1 MTLFCVGLLAILCQI
16 VLLRELNVA
25 CYGVELVYGLALAGW
40 MVAGGAGAAWRF
52 RGRAASSGHVA
63 WLLVFVSLA
72 LPIDIAF
79 IRASR
84 LLLGG
89 VPGAFLPFGRQLFV
103 LAVSLAPVS
112 FLLGLAFRHAAAS
125 AALRG
130 RSLAACYAVESAGA
144 VVGATAAT
152 LTLVWGVQ
160 TLTLGILAAGV
171 TAAFL
176 LFGAIRKPLAGSVCL
191 VATLLIAPLVP
202 DLDLAMTR
210 WTHPAA
216 VETRD
221 SPYARIT
228 ASVSGSQ
235 TAIFADDVLT
245 FESESSQ
252 QEELADVAAL
262 QHPDPR
268 RVLLLGG
275 SVERLSA
282 ELGRHHPDR
291 IDSVEMD
298 RVFFELADRRLHL
311 GPAPTFDDPRSF
323 LRRENTYDLIV
334 VATAEPTSGQSN
346 RFYTTEFFGECRRR
360 LAPGGVLAFKLA
372 LPENVITRLLALRT
386 ASIVA
391 AVRSNFPHVEI
402 LQGSSALVLASTAPL
417 PSGPDVLITRRQVRG
432 LETRLVTPAY
442 LRYLYENDRRAALA
456 RLGSATVA
464 PNSDARPACYPFAA
478 VNWLARFYPDLLR
491 VDPAILT
498 TDLDR
503 PSPVRIGGN
512 GLRIGLAT
520 LPDPRYI
527 GAVLVVIALLLAR
540 RRTAL
545 RTTLLAFLAGLA
557 GMLLETV
564 MLLAYQAR
572 SGALYERLGLLLMTF
587 MAGLTAGAWLVSRI
601 TAPGRRS
608 GLVGWTT
615 ALLLAALA
623 AVGAMTAL
631 MIASGSSMGLASA
644 GVVLLLGGAAVGGVF
659 ACAVVASGDQAGGA
673 IGRLYG
679 ADRAGGA
686 AGSLLASLV
695 LVPMAGLV
703 PATWSVVGLG
713 LIGLL
718 LV

>member
-1 MTLFCVGLLAILCQI
+1 MILFIVGLLAILCQI
-16 VLLRELNVA
+16 VLLRELSVA
-25 CYGVELVYGLALAGW
+25 CYGVELTYGLALAGW

-52 RGRAASSGHVA
+52 GGRAASVRHVA
-63 WLLVFVSLA
+63 WLLVVVSLA

-84 LLLGG
+84 LLFGG
-89 VPGAFLPFGRQLFV
+89 VPGAFLPFGQQLLV
-103 LAVSLAPVS
+103 LVASLAPVS
-112 FLLGLAFRHAAAS
+112 FLLGLAFRRAADS
-125 AALRG
+125 AALHG

-144 VVGATAAT
+144 VVGAAAAT
-152 LTLVWGVQ
+152 LALVSGVQ
-160 TLTLGILAAGV
+160 TLALGILAAGV

-176 LFGAIRKPLAGSVCL
+176 LIAAIRKPVAGSVCL
-191 VATLLIAPLVP
+191 VAILLIAPLVP
-202 DLDLAMTR
+202 DLDLGMTR

-235 TAIFADDVLT
+235 TVIFADDVLT

-268 RVLLLGG
+268 RILLLGG
-275 SVERLSA
+275 SVQRLSA

-291 IDSVEMD
+291 LDSVEMD
-298 RVFFELADRRLHL
+298 RVFFELSDRRLHL
-311 GPAPTFDDPRSF
+311 GPPPIFDDPRSF
-323 LRRENTYDLIV
+323 LRRASSYDLIV

-346 RFYTTEFFGECRRR
+346 RFYTAEFFGECRRR
-360 LAPGGVLAFKLA
+360 LAPGGVLAFRLA
-372 LPENVITRLLALRT
+372 LPENVVTRLLALRT

-391 AVRSNFPHVEI
+391 AVRSAFPHVEL
-402 LQGSSALVLASTAPL
+402 LQGTGALVLASAAPL
-417 PSGPDVLITRRQVRG
+417 PSGPDVLISRWHARG
-432 LETRLVTPAY
+432 LTTSLVTPAY
-442 LRYLYENDRRAALA
+442 LHYLYENDRRAALA
-456 RLGSATVA
+456 RLGATAVA
-464 PNSDARPACYPFAA
+464 PNSDARPASYAFAA
-478 VNWLARFYPDLLR
+478 VNWLAKFYPDLLR
-491 VDPAILT
+491 VDPTILT
-498 TDLDR
+498 SGLDR
-503 PSPVRIGGN
+503 SSPVPTGGD
-512 GLRIGLAT
+512 GLRVEPAT
-520 LPDPRYI
+520 LLGPRSV
-527 GAVLVVIALLLAR
+527 GAVLLVVVLLLAR

-564 MLLAYQAR
+564 MLLVYQAR
-572 SGALYERLGLLLMTF
+572 SGALYERLGVLLMAF
-587 MAGLTAGAWLVSRI
+587 MAGLTAGAWIVSRI
-601 TAPGRRS
+601 TASGRPA
-608 GLVGWTT
+608 GIVGRTT
-615 ALLLAALA
+615 ALLLATLA
-623 AVGAMTAL
+623 AVGAVTAFL
-631 MIASGSSMGLASA
+631 IASGSPMGLPST

-659 ACAVVASGDQAGGA
+659 ACAAAASGDLTGGA

-679 ADRAGGA
+679 ADLAGGA

-703 PATWSVVGLG
+703 PTTWTVVGLG